1 MHITDMAEAVGRY
14 ELDAVAVAIYES
26 VAKRSP
32 VSTCELRAQG
42 ELSSVTE
49 EDLDRAVERL
59 LGLRLLAR
67 VGDAPPRYAALPP
80 DLSQALLLG
89 GAERQITQ
97 ALMRVNQVRR
107 ELMDLSSVYSG
118 ASFDRMQDQRVEPI
132 HDLQQVRDLITEL
145 CETCRTEVLTSQ
157 PGGARPSDQLEESFE
172 RTEMLLSRG
181 VRMRTLYQH
190 TAQFSAETLSYVQ
203 WVTGLGAEVR
213 TLADGFPRLI
223 VVDRKIALID
233 AQADSCGALLVRSP
247 GVVEFMSRCF
257 NWAWIAADP
266 FPGSYQRE
274 RVRVISDEI
283 KEAIIRFL
291 VLGEDDRVIARR
303 LGMSLRSV
311 QRHVAEIMAQLGATN
326 RLHAG
331 YLLGC
336 GTRPDQPD

>member
-1 MHITDMAEAVGRY
+1 MTEGVGHY
-14 ELDAVAVAIYES
+14 ELDAVAVAIYRGA
-26 VAKRSP
+26 AKRSP
-32 VSTCELRAQG
+32 VSICELREQA
-42 ELSSVTE
+42 ELSSATE
-49 EDLDRAVERL
+49 EELDRAVERL
-59 LGLRLLAR
+59 LGLRLLVR
-67 VGDAPPRYAALPP
+67 VGDAPARYAALPP

-97 ALMRVNQVRR
+97 ALMRVDQVRR
-107 ELMDLSSVYSG
+107 DLMDLSSVYAESL
-118 ASFDRMQDQRVEPI
+118 FDRMQDQRVEQVF
-132 HDLQQVRDLITEL
+132 DVQQVRDLITEL

-157 PGGARPSDQLEESFE
+157 PGGARRGEELEESFE
-172 RTEMLLSRG
+172 RTEALLSRG

-190 TAQFSAETLSYVQ
+190 TAQFSQETLSYVQ

-223 VVDRKIALID
+223 IFDRKIALID
-233 AQADSCGALLVRSP
+233 AHTGSQGALLVRSP

-266 FPGSYQRE
+266 FPDSYQQD

-283 KEAIIRFL
+283 KKAIIRFL

-331 YLLGC
+331 YLLG
-336 GTRPDQPD
+336 RAA